1 VTTAVRT
8 EYDSLSFGGAWLP
21 TASAERVEVV
31 SPHNAK
37 VIGSTPYA
45 TEADVDHAVALACQ
59 AFDRSPRPH
68 LAPQVHDADVARRL
82 RTGMVGING
91 FAPDLWSPFGAY
103 KQSGIGREDGP
114 VGLEGDLEY
123 KSIYGAP

>member
-1 VTTAVRT
+1 MTTAVRT
-8 EYDSLSFGGAWLP
+8 EYDSLYFGGAWLP

-31 SPHNAK
+31 SPHSTQ
-37 VIGSTPYA
+37 VIGSTPSA
-45 TEADVDHAVALACQ
+45 TEADVDRAVALARQ

-68 LAPQVHDADVARRL
+68 LVPQVQATDVARRL

-91 FAPDLWSPFGAY
+91 FAPDLWSPFDGY
-103 KQSGIGREDGP
+103 EQSGIGREYGP
-114 VGLEGDLEY
+114 VWLEGYLEY